1 MGNDKMGCGPSTSTS
16 NVHKQQ
22 RHCVPSSLQVL
33 RCQKILKCGHQCCG
47 GASKTMVTQRKCAG
61 ECFGCTVVGCPDNI
75 VDDDAACPI
84 CLEAISSETPS
95 LRLDCS
101 HAVHAECL
109 QEMLCTVEWHGKMIQ
124 PAQIRCPAGCG
135 AFIQHP
141 VLSKAVDPL
150 VKLAEGALKTA
161 TAQAAED
168 EADVATP
175 ALVEA
180 KYSVYQC
187 ATCSQPFCGGLKE
200 CNVEGGEA
208 EEKAAV
214 CQSCQVKGGA
224 TCRIHGS
231 EFMVGKCNYC
241 CEPATFNCGGG
252 RYLFCTPCHVEA
264 AVAFHE
270 GWFSEWERSK
280 IPTIPKCDPT
290 TCPFGGNH
298 PGAPGKATYGWQSL
312 CTECHRLEGH
322 KGHTEEPQVVQA
334 KSTVISVAKC
344 ATPGCNYAAHPEPA
358 PWNGRGRYCC
368 SGCMEHAAKVTLAA
382 SSMKSVPSEQCHEAR
397 CRRENPGQVTLI
409 NATCECCSSGPSGP
423 SSGPYHQAANNTAMA
438 SAAQ

>member
-1 MGNDKMGCGPSTSTS
+1 MGCGPSTGS
-16 NVHKQQ
+16 H
-22 RHCVPSSLQVL
+22 QVL
-33 RCQKILKCGHQCCG
+33 RCQKILQCGHQCCG
-47 GASKTMVTQRKCAG
+47 GAAQTMVTQRKCAG
-61 ECFGCTVVGCPDNI
+61 ECFGCLVAGCPGNI
-75 VDDDAACPI
+75 TNDDTTCPI
-84 CLEAISSETPS
+84 CLEAISSEAPS
-95 LRLDCS
+95 LRLECS
-101 HAVHAECL
+101 HVVHVECL

-135 AFIQHP
+135 AFIRHP
-141 VLSKAVDPL
+141 VLSRGFDPL
-150 VKLAEGALKTA
+150 IKLAEGALKAA
-161 TAQAAED
+161 TAQALED
-168 EADVATP
+168 ELDGATP

-200 CNVEGGEA
+200 CNVEGGGA
-208 EEKAAV
+208 EEKSAV
-214 CQSCQVKGGA
+214 CQSCQVKGGV

-252 RYLFCTPCHVEA
+252 KYLFCTPCHVEA

-280 IPTIPKCDPT
+280 IPNIPKCDPA

-298 PGAPGKATYGWQSL
+298 PGGGAGKATYGWRSL

-322 KGHTEEPQVVQA
+322 KGENDELQVVQA

-344 ATPGCNYAAHPEPA
+344 ATPGCNYAADPQPA
-358 PWNGRGRYCC
+358 PWNGQGRYCC
-368 SGCMEHAAKVTLAA
+368 SGCMEHAAKVTLSAT
-382 SSMKSVPSEQCHEAR
+382 SMNSAPSDQCHEPR
-397 CRRENPGQVTLI
+397 CRRAKPGQVTL
-409 NATCECCSSGPSGP
+409 NATCECCSSGSD
-423 SSGPYHQAANNTAMA
+423 HQATNTTVA
-438 SAAQ
+438 SSIA